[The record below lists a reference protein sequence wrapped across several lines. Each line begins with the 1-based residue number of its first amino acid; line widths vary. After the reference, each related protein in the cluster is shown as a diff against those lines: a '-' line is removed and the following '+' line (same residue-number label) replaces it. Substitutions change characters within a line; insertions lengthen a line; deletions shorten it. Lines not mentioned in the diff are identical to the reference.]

1 MSKPTRITL
10 SAVIP
15 LYNEQASL
23 KDFHTSLKNALQLL
37 DITYEIIYVNDGS
50 TDTTLSILTEL
61 TEKDDT
67 IRVVSLS
74 RNFGKELA
82 TSAGIVHARGNA
94 TVIMDGDGQ
103 HPPKLI
109 GSFLQKWRD
118 GAQVVIGVR
127 ATNQKEGF
135 IKKTGSKL
143 FYGLFNMM
151 SDSKIVPRST
161 DYRLIDAVVQ
171 AEFSRFQERRRITRG
186 LIDWLGYKRDYVAFD
201 APARLAG
208 EANYKVSKLVKLAMD
223 SFVSLSL
230 KPLYVFGWVGIFVTF
245 GALLAGLFILIEQ
258 FILGDP
264 LSLHFSGA
272 VILGIAMSFMIGL
285 VLISQGVLAIYLSH
299 IHSQTQGRPL
309 YVVDKSQS
317 INLV

>member
-1 MSKPTRITL
+1 MGELTKITL
-10 SAVIP
+10 SIVTP

-23 KDFHTSLKNALQLL
+23 KDFHTSLKNALQPLG
-37 DITYEIIYVNDGS
+37 ITYEIIYVNDGS
-50 TDTTLSILTEL
+50 TDTTLDILAKL
-61 TEKDDT
+61 AKKDDT

-82 TSAGIVHARGNA
+82 TSAGIVYARGNA
-94 TVIMDGDGQ
+94 TIIMDGDGQ

-109 GSFLQKWRD
+109 GSFLQKWRE

-171 AEFSRFQERRRITRG
+171 TEFSRFQERRRITRG
-186 LIDWLGYKRDYVAFD
+186 LIDWLGYKREYIAFD

-208 EANYKVSKLVKLAMD
+208 EANYKISKLVKLAMD

-230 KPLYVFGWVGIFVTF
+230 KPLYMFGWVGIFVTF
-245 GALLAGLFILIEQ
+245 GALLVGLFILIEQ
-258 FILGDP
+258 FVLGDP
-264 LSLHFSGA
+264 LLLHFSGA

-299 IHSQTQGRPL
+299 IHSQAQGRPL
-309 YVVDKSQS
+309 YIVDKSQS
-317 INLV
+317 INLM